1 MRSVRISSKLLVR
14 DTDPLVSEHRVQD
27 IHILPGVSMLDA
39 TYKVLAAARI
49 DTDALVLRDIL
60 FHEPVVTNAEMDRKL
75 SVVVEHQGDH
85 GRVSVTSVPW
95 KGDQPLSDKVTSH
108 MTCVYRHAGPM
119 DLPPLPSDLPNYLGE
134 PVDLDACYAV
144 TRHIGIFHESFM
156 KCLGEVAPLLPGG
169 FVGTVS
175 LGERASARS
184 ADFMLHPVFLDC
196 STIVPLF
203 HLRERLNEAALFI
216 PFAIDEFR
224 ARSLKGHRQVRVL
237 VERPD
242 ADIAGR
248 EVLSHSFALYGMDG
262 QPLVRIG
269 KFGVK
274 RVRSLESIRRL
285 LARAGA
291 SPSPVLQLVPAA
303 PRAEALTSAPSEGQG
318 DSLVSLIASLVTRH
332 GQVEWS
338 DADADKSFFDL
349 GLDSVALLEISEAME
364 KELKVQLYPTLLF
377 ERSTATAL
385 AGYLREKYPHL
396 SAAGETAPAPKPAEP
411 TPVTPQTS
419 STTPQVWVPRWVPV
433 SEGARAPGGQA
444 IALVG
449 DTRDSGLSAKL
460 AEHLGTRLSFKAA
473 SEGGTQAVASFV
485 AALEQGL
492 RCDEVWLLGLEHSA
506 AIALTRA
513 LVASGRLQSPLVL
526 KALSFRAFEVHRE
539 APAEEASHGLWG
551 LLQSLSREYPAVRV
565 SQVDLDRD
573 DVERGAPGS
582 ERGWL
587 QQVEHVGSRPR
598 ELRALRAGRLYER
611 RLFSTRPAASEP
623 VPLRQQGVY
632 VIVGGAGGVGMEF
645 VRHLRRTYNAR
656 VAVSGR
662 RPLTDELRRKLS
674 EEGEYGEQVLYV
686 QAHVEDASAMAE
698 ALQQVRARWGALH
711 GVVHSAMVLEDKR
724 LVDLDEESF
733 ARVLAPKVAGT
744 QALARAT
751 EGLELDFLMFFSS
764 IQSFVGN
771 VSQSNYATASTF
783 LDGYASALRA
793 RRSHRVVVINWG
805 FWSEV
810 GAVASDLYRALLA
823 RQGIHGLRAA
833 EAFATLEQVL
843 AAGWEQAAILAA
855 EDSVLDEL
863 GASWEWALGRSAR
876 PGAGEA
882 APQALSAE
890 ATAAFRP
897 AFAQMQQAMDALLPL
912 ARRRVAQVLRE
923 LGLLGAPALTVDEAV
938 RDGRLAREHARLAQ
952 ALLKLPGL
960 ADAEGLGAQPFNEAA
975 HALAQTHP
983 PVRHML
989 PLLQACLEAYPLI
1002 LAGKRPAAHVV
1013 FPGGSVELVRSVYG
1027 ESELSRFYNQVVAKA
1042 VLGLAASRGERPVRI
1057 LEVGAG
1063 TGSTTVEILREL
1075 SAAGVPCEYRYTDV
1089 WDKLLAEARGRLGPQ
1104 HPSLRFSLLDINT
1117 APQAQGL
1124 DEEFDVV
1131 VATNVLHATRELH
1144 TTLRHVKKLLRPGG
1158 ALVLNESVDVQ
1169 EFSTYTFGLLP
1180 GWWGAVDGHERLADS
1195 PLVSSAGWSALMKD
1209 EGFRVASPLIPTDPA
1224 LPSMG
1229 SQQVFVAWSNGEV
1242 KVASERRPARREDAH
1257 RRQLPRALEGQLRPL
1272 DLDTVAGG
1280 ALPRSRQ
1287 LALYQ
1292 DTRDNLWLF
1301 FDNPPANVLTDE
1313 LLGDLCTTFQ
1323 RLSERAPEVIH
1334 KRIVYLA
1341 HFGEYFSI
1349 GGDRAEIIRRLAM
1362 GEKEALRGFA
1372 EKARTML
1379 RLLAT
1384 VDALVVAVVNGTAQG
1399 GGLETLF
1406 ATDLQLVRQGVKV
1419 GLPEIKSGLIP
1430 GMGGLTY
1437 LKGQVGMAVTKR
1449 LVLSGE
1455 LLGAKE
1461 AQELGLI
1468 THVVEDPFIS
1478 ALELPQTLQQL
1489 DTALYMKRVLGAD
1502 TAERLTADIDEWLTY
1517 TLGRTELIDAQRILD
1532 SQLILNSRAA
1542 AVQVN
1547 GRTQC

>member
-1 MRSVRISSKLLVR
+1 MRAVRISSKLLVR

-39 TYKVLAAARI
+39 TYKVLSAARI
-49 DTDALVLRDIL
+49 DTDSLVLRDIL

-75 SVVVEHQGDH
+75 TVTVEHQGDH

-108 MTCVYRHAGPM
+108 MTCVYRHAGPL
-119 DLPPLPSDLPNYLGE
+119 DLPPLPSDLHRFLGE
-134 PVDLDACYAV
+134 PIDLDACYSV

-175 LGERASARS
+175 LGERASARA

-203 HLRERLNEAALFI
+203 HLRERLDEAALFI

-248 EVLSHSFALYGMDG
+248 EVLSHSFAIYGMDG
-262 QPLVRIG
+262 QPLVRMG
-269 KFGVK
+269 RFGVK

-291 SPSPVLQLVPAA
+291 VPSPVLQLVPAA
-303 PRAEALTSAPSEGQG
+303 PRAEAPPTAPAEAGG

-396 SAAGETAPAPKPAEP
+396 AGTGETAPAPRRDEPA
-411 TPVTPQTS
+411 PVARPPS
-419 STTPQVWVPRWVPV
+419 ATTPQVWVPRWLPV
-433 SEGARAPGGQA
+433 SEGERARGSQS

-449 DTRDSGLSAKL
+449 DTHASGLSAKL
-460 AEHLGTRLSFKAA
+460 AEHLGPLRCFNAA
-473 SEGGTQAVASFV
+473 SEGGTQAVTRFI

-492 RCDEVWLLGLEHSA
+492 RCDEVWLVGLGHASA
-506 AIALTRA
+506 IPLVRA

-526 KALSFRAFEVHRE
+526 KALSVRGYSIHRE
-539 APAEEASHGLWG
+539 TPAEEASHGLWG

-565 SQVDLDRD
+565 SQVDLEREDMGRE
-573 DVERGAPGS
+573 DVER
-582 ERGWL
+582 
-587 QQVEHVGSRPR
+587 VEQVGSRPR

-611 RLFSTRPAASEP
+611 RLLSAKPPASEP
-623 VPLRQQGVY
+623 VPLRKDGVY
-632 VIVGGAGGVGMEF
+632 FIVGGAGGVGMEF
-645 VRHLRRTYNAR
+645 LRHLRRTCNAR

-662 RPLTDELRRKLS
+662 RPLSDELRRQLS

-686 QAHVEDASAMAE
+686 QASVEDASAMAE

-724 LVDLDEESF
+724 LVDLDEAAF

-751 EGLELDFLMFFSS
+751 EGLELDFLLFFSS

-771 VSQSNYATASTF
+771 VSQGNYAAASTF

-805 FWSEV
+805 YWSEV
-810 GAVASDLYRALLA
+810 GAVANDIYRTLLA

-833 EAFATLEQVL
+833 EAFAALEQVL

-855 EDSVLDEL
+855 EDTVLDEL
-863 GASWEWALGRSAR
+863 GASWEWGLARSAR
-876 PGAGEA
+876 PSAVA
-882 APQALSAE
+882 APPRALTTE
-890 ATAAFRP
+890 VTAAFRP
-897 AFAQMQQAMDALLPL
+897 AFAQMQEAMDALLPL

-923 LGLLGAPALTVDEAV
+923 LGLLGGKAVPVDEAV
-938 RDGRLAREHARLAQ
+938 RAGSLAREHARLAQ

-960 ADAEGLGAQPFNEAA
+960 ADAEGLGSQPFNEATA
-975 HALAQTHP
+975 ALAQAHP
-983 PVRHML
+983 PLRHML
-989 PLLQACLEAYPLI
+989 PLLQACLDAYPLI
-1002 LAGKRPAAHVV
+1002 LAGKKPAAHVV

-1027 ESELSRFYNQVVAKA
+1027 ESELSRFYNQAVSRA
-1042 VLGLAASRGERPVRI
+1042 VLGLAASRGERPLRI

-1075 SAAGVPCEYRYTDV
+1075 AGAGVPCEYRYTDV
-1089 WDKLLAEARGRLGPQ
+1089 WDKLLAEARNRLGPQ
-1104 HPSLRFSLLDINT
+1104 HPSLRFSLLDVNT

-1180 GWWGAVDGHERLADS
+1180 GWWGAVDGHERLPDS
-1195 PLVSSAGWSALMKD
+1195 PLVSSAGWTALMKD
-1209 EGFRVASPLIPTDPA
+1209 EGFEVASPLIPADPT
-1224 LPSMG
+1224 LPSLG
-1229 SQQVFVAWSNGEV
+1229 SQQVFVAWSDGEV
-1242 KVASERRPARREDAH
+1242 KVASERRPVRQEEAH
-1257 RRQLPRALEGQLRPL
+1257 KRQLPRALEGHLRPL
-1272 DLDTVAGG
+1272 DLNTTAGG

-1323 RLSERAPEVIH
+1323 RLSELAPEVIH

-1341 HFGEYFSI
+1341 HFGDYFSI
-1349 GGDRAEIIRRLAM
+1349 GGDRNEILRRLAM
-1362 GEKEALRGFA
+1362 GEKEALKGFA
-1372 EKARTML
+1372 DKARTML

-1384 VDALVVAVVNGTAQG
+1384 MDALVVAVVNGTAQG

-1406 ATDLQLVRQGVKV
+1406 ATDLQLVRQGIKV

-1430 GMGGLTY
+1430 GMGGLSY
-1437 LKGQVGMAVTKR
+1437 LKGLAGMTVTKR

-1455 LLGAKE
+1455 LLTAKE

-1468 THVVEDPFIS
+1468 THVVEDPFTS

-1489 DTALYMKRVLGAD
+1489 DTALYMKRVLGAE

-1542 AVQVN
+1542 TAQAN
-1547 GRTQC
+1547 RRTHAEGNRR

>member
-1 MRSVRISSKLLVR
+1 MRPVRISSKLLVR

-75 SVVVEHQGDH
+75 TVTVEHQGEH
-85 GRVSVTSVPW
+85 GRVTVTSVPW

-108 MTCVYRHAGPM
+108 MTCVYRNAGPM
-119 DLPPLPSDLPNYLGE
+119 DLPPLPSDLHRFLGE
-134 PVDLDACYAV
+134 PVDLDACYSV

-175 LGERASARS
+175 LGERAAARA

-203 HLRERLNEAALFI
+203 HLRERLDEAALFI

-248 EVLSHSFALYGMDG
+248 EVLSHSFSLYGMDG
-262 QPLVRIG
+262 QPLVRVG

-291 SPSPVLQLVPAA
+291 VPSPVLQLVPAA
-303 PRAEALTSAPSEGQG
+303 PRAEAPTSAPAEPQG

-338 DADADKSFFDL
+338 DADVDKSFFDL

-396 SAAGETAPAPKPAEP
+396 AGTGETAPAPQRAEP
-411 TPVTPQTS
+411 AAPVAAQLS
-419 STTPQVWVPRWVPV
+419 ATTPQVWVPRWLPV
-433 SEGARAPGGQA
+433 NEGERARAGQTL
-444 IALVG
+444 ALVG
-449 DTRDSGLSAKL
+449 DTQDSGLSAKL
-460 AEHLGTRLSFKAA
+460 AEHLGTRLCFNAA
-473 SEGGTQAVASFV
+473 SEGGTQAVASFI

-492 RCDEVWLLGLEHSA
+492 RCDEVWLVGLGHAA
-506 AIALTRA
+506 AIALVRA

-526 KALSFRAFEVHRE
+526 KALSVRGFSIHRE

-565 SQVDLDRD
+565 SQVD
-573 DVERGAPGS
+573 VEREDL
-582 ERGWL
+582 ERGEL
-587 QQVEHVGSRPR
+587 QCVDQVGSRPR

-611 RLFSTRPAASEP
+611 RLLSTRPTASAP
-623 VPLRQQGVY
+623 VPLRQDGVY
-632 VIVGGAGGVGMEF
+632 FIVGGAGGVGMEF
-645 VRHLRRTYNAR
+645 LRHLRRTYNAR

-662 RPLTDELRRKLS
+662 RALTDDLRRQLS
-674 EEGEYGEQVLYV
+674 EEGVYGEQVLYV
-686 QAHVEDASAMAE
+686 QAAVEDASAMAE

-724 LVDLDEESF
+724 LVDLDEAAF

-751 EGLELDFLMFFSS
+751 EGLELDFLLFFSS

-771 VSQSNYATASTF
+771 VSQGNYATASTF

-805 FWSEV
+805 YWSEV
-810 GAVASDLYRALLA
+810 GAVANDIYRTLLA

-843 AAGWEQAAILAA
+843 AAGWDQAAILAA
-855 EDSVLDEL
+855 EDTVLEEL
-863 GASWEWALGRSAR
+863 GASWEWELGRSAQPSAVEPPPR
-876 PGAGEA
+876 
-882 APQALSAE
+882 ALTTEVTAE
-890 ATAAFRP
+890 FRP

-923 LGLLGAPALTVDEAV
+923 LGLLGDRALLVDEAV
-938 RDGRLAREHARLAQ
+938 RAGSLAREHARLAQ

-960 ADAEGLGAQPFNEAA
+960 AEAEGLGAQPFNEAA
-975 HALAQTHP
+975 TALAQAHP
-983 PVRHML
+983 PLRHML
-989 PLLQACLEAYPLI
+989 PLLQACLDAYPLI

-1027 ESELSRFYNQVVAKA
+1027 ESELSRFYNQAVSKA
-1042 VLGLAASRGERPVRI
+1042 VLGLAASRGERPLRI

-1063 TGSTTVEILREL
+1063 TGSTTVEILRAL
-1075 SAAGVPCEYRYTDV
+1075 AGAGMPCEYRYTDV
-1089 WDKLLAEARGRLGPQ
+1089 WDKLLAEAKSRLGPQ
-1104 HPSLRFSLLDINT
+1104 HPSLRFSLLDVNT

-1131 VATNVLHATRELH
+1131 VATNVLHATRDLH

-1169 EFSTYTFGLLP
+1169 EFSTCTFGLLP
-1180 GWWGAVDGHERLADS
+1180 GWWGAVDAHERLPDS
-1195 PLVSSAGWSALMKD
+1195 PLVSSAGWTALMKD
-1209 EGFRVASPLIPTDPA
+1209 EGFEVASPLIPADPT
-1224 LPSMG
+1224 LPSLG
-1229 SQQVFVAWSNGEV
+1229 SQQVFVAWSDGEV
-1242 KVASERRPARREDAH
+1242 KVASARRPARQEEAH
-1257 RRQLPRALEGQLRPL
+1257 RRQLPRALEGHLRPL
-1272 DLDTVAGG
+1272 DLHTTAGG

-1323 RLSERAPEVIH
+1323 RLSELAPEVIH

-1349 GGDRAEIIRRLAM
+1349 GGDRNEILRRLAM

-1372 EKARTML
+1372 DKARTML

-1384 VDALVVAVVNGTAQG
+1384 MDALVVAVVNGTAQG

-1430 GMGGLTY
+1430 GMGGLSY
-1437 LKGQVGMAVTKR
+1437 LKGLAGMTVTKR

-1455 LLGAKE
+1455 LLTAQE
-1461 AQELGLI
+1461 AQQLGLI
-1468 THVVEDPFIS
+1468 THVVEDPFTS

-1489 DTALYMKRVLGAD
+1489 DTALYMKRVLGED

-1542 AVQVN
+1542 TAQAN
-1547 GRTQC
+1547 GRTHAEGNRR